1 MQTAMA
7 SDPVPKNEPT
17 QTAKRLWLL
26 FRSRENEPTQT
37 AMAAVTTPYPFEAP
51 LREAMRE
58 NIVTMYEMQM
68 AAETRRR
75 ALLQSL
81 RGTAE
86 IRRAVGHRQPATPPK
101 HPMVEKRASED
112 VEQTAAE

>member
-1 MQTAMA
+1 MA
-7 SDPVPKNEPT
+7 SVPVPGERADANGYGSCDDS
-17 QTAKRLWLL
+17 LS
-26 FRSRENEPTQT
+26 FRGPAWGSHAGEHS
-37 AMAAVTTPYPFEAP
+37 
-51 LREAMRE
+51 
-58 NIVTMYEMQM
+58 ITMYEMQM

-86 IRRAVGHRQPATPPK
+86 IRRAVGHRQPVTPPK

-112 VEQTAAE
+112 VEQTAAEDDI